1 VTVPRKNS
9 LEWAVFGLGLAL
21 VLAAAGLVTY
31 DAVTTGE
38 GPPVL
43 RLELGAPRPVQG
55 VDRTFL
61 VPVTVRNLGSQSAE
75 GVEIEV
81 DLDTPAGHETAG
93 YTIAFVPRRSLRR
106 GWVAFREDP
115 RTGRLS
121 GRVLGYEQP

>member
-1 VTVPRKNS
+1 MTVPRKNP

-21 VLAAAGLVTY
+21 VLATAGLVVY
-31 DAVTTGE
+31 DAVTTGD
-38 GPPVL
+38 GPPIL
-43 RLELGAPRPVQG
+43 RLELGPPRPAEG

-61 VPVTVRNLGSQSAE
+61 VPVTVQNLGSQSAE

-81 DLDTPAGHETAG
+81 ALVTPAGRETAG

-106 GWVAFREDP
+106 GWVAFRQDP